1 MAKWCDEG
9 EYDAL
14 EKYLKTQTLYLGLYK
29 VPTSEPGEAAVLED
43 LTEPDADDGY
53 ARIALAPA
61 NWTISETAPTQAV
74 QPQKIFTCAGTAWG
88 NTYGYFITNVETGTE
103 GKLIAVEQ
111 FSDGPYNVTDGLP
124 VKVTPKVTCN

>member
-1 MAKWCDEG
+1 MPKWCDEG

-29 VPTSEPGEAAVLED
+29 VPTSEPAEDAVLAD
-43 LTEPDADDGY
+43 LTEPDLDDGY

-61 NWTISETAPTQAV
+61 DWTISGTNPTHGV
-74 QPQKIFTCAGTAWG
+74 QPQKIFTSSAPWG
-88 NTYGYFITNVETGTE
+88 DVYGYFITNVEEGVV

-111 FSDGPYNVTDGLP
+111 FDDGPYNVKVNGS
-124 VKVTPKVTCN
+124 VKVMPTVNCL